1 MRVGRRRGGRK
12 EEVQTVR
19 LADSQADKVGCMTG
33 WTEAEEWHR
42 DTERGGGWLVQGGRL
57 ERDPA
62 LIGNRIFCPFE

>member
-19 LADSQADKVGCMTG
+19 LADSQADKVGCMAG

-42 DTERGGGWLVQGGRL
+42 DTARGGGGWFRGEGWRENLR
-57 ERDPA
+57 
-62 LIGNRIFCPFE
+62 